1 MNAKRI
7 VSFIL
12 TLAIVLTLCPTT
24 FAVESTEIRAVA
36 TTINGVA
43 IGSSTDDITLTLD
56 ADANYEVRIDSIR
69 KSTDD
74 GSEPFSGTFG
84 FGDYAVDL
92 HFTPKPGYSFACD
105 ENGHID
111 YTISDENI
119 FVVIGPH
126 LDDGDLYFSVLYSFG
141 IIDNISVQLNNVAAG
156 MPVKHITPSVPFDAK
171 YGSVVHAINKVVGES
186 REPFSGTLEP
196 GTTYEAVLHL
206 TPGAGH
212 TFADELL
219 QHAIFCDY
227 IVDSALTRQE
237 PDLLEFVVEFHLPT
251 PIHEVDLTVTGMK
264 AGNSPADVEVTVPA
278 GANYTVEIIEF
289 VDENKEP
296 FSGTFETDLQS
307 AYIYLLSAE
316 GCYFSEDM
324 TVTVNG
330 NAHDT
335 YYIGEEMMV
344 EYRVGQRAPIYEAEI
359 TVTGIET
366 GKSTA
371 DVQATIPAGANY
383 TVDEITIADSS
394 GDSFSGTFGADV
406 YYADV
411 SLIPAEGYYFAED
424 VDIFLYGITPY
435 SSHIADSGDHLRTI
449 GTLDNRTLI
458 HQVEL
463 TVTGMEEG
471 KSAKDVKV
479 SVPAG
484 AKYIVYAPDFYDEF
498 WDEFTGTFEKE
509 QYYASFHLVPAR
521 DCYFSYDT
529 VVTLNGEVTHDF
541 YVDEDDSSMDLNH
554 QLELRTPIDEV
565 NITITGMEEGKS
577 TADVKITT
585 PAGVKYTV
593 KEFSF
598 NDSEGDAFTGT
609 FEKDMFTTNIYLIP
623 AEGYCFAEDAA
634 ISINGVYGY
643 YLNGSMGSSIR
654 LQYHMELR
662 TPINEVDVTLTG
674 IEEGKP
680 ASDVKVTLPAG
691 VKYTLDELC
700 IYDAS
705 WNDFDGTFVKDRYV
719 ADIYLAAAEGYY
731 FPEDAVITLNGE
743 IPYHPYNYNGNTL
756 NLECHPDLRTPIDK
770 LDITITGMEKGK
782 PAAEISFTLP
792 TGDKCQ
798 LVNVDLYDGLWE
810 EFNGTFGADL
820 YTADIYLQAAE
831 DYYFTED
838 LVATINGSAPAYLSV
853 YGSGKTVNLEYE
865 LDLRTPISH
874 VELPAWPTAPKAGS
888 TVPDLSAFGPSGYY
902 CTPFWTTMDGVLE
915 SGDQFANNTVYYYV
929 VTVLADYGFV
939 YADDVTV
946 TVGGEAYTGFTV
958 DQGKQLFVYKTYP
971 IGNAKLV
978 DQINLSGAFPT
989 VGAEPGKVTATGAG
1003 FTLEGV
1009 SWGVANN
1016 GNGNNV
1022 SNPTGPFQAGEYVYL
1037 AMHIRLAEGYAFD
1050 LTGQIRFNGKVYSP
1064 IPQYSGINPD
1074 GTVTIAICLGQVRDG
1089 IPGDF
1094 TGDGFVTE
1102 DDVIHLLWHTVDP
1115 DTFPLN
1121 QHGDYT
1127 GDGFITE
1134 DDVIHLL
1141 WHTVDP
1147 DTFPLQ

>member
-7 VSFIL
+7 ISFLL
-12 TLAIVLTLCPTT
+12 TLAIVLGLCPAT
-24 FAVESTEIRAVA
+24 FAADTIEVRSVA
-36 TTINGVA
+36 ATVNGVA

-69 KSTDD
+69 KNTDD

-84 FGDYAVDL
+84 FGSYVVDL
-92 HFTPKPGYSFACD
+92 HFTPKAGYTFAYEED
-105 ENGHID
+105 EYID
-111 YTISDENI
+111 YTILGENI
-119 FVVIGPH
+119 FVEIGAH
-126 LDDGDLYFSVLYSFG
+126 QDESLLVVHVHYTFG
-141 IIDNISVQLNNVAAG
+141 IIDSISVQLYNVAAG
-156 MPVKHITPSVPFDAK
+156 MPVKRITSSVPSGAK
-171 YGSVVHAINKVVGES
+171 YYSVVHAVNQVVNGVPQ
-186 REPFSGTLEP
+186 PFSGTLEP

-206 TPGAGH
+206 MPGTGH

-219 QHAIFCDY
+219 QQAIFCDY

-237 PDLLEFVVEFHLPT
+237 PDLLEFVVEFYLPT
-251 PIHEVDLTVTGMK
+251 PIHEVDLTVTGME

-289 VDENKEP
+289 VDENGDP
-296 FSGTFETDLQS
+296 FTGTLETDLQS

-330 NAHDT
+330 NAHYT

-344 EYRVGQRAPIYEAEI
+344 EYQVGQRSPIYEAEI
-359 TVTGIET
+359 TVTGMEA

-371 DVQATIPAGANY
+371 DVQVTIPAGANY
-383 TVDEITIADSS
+383 TVDEITIVDSNW
-394 GDSFSGTFGADV
+394 DSFSGAFGSDM
-406 YYADV
+406 YYADI
-411 SLIPAEGYYFAED
+411 SLIPAEGYYFPEE
-424 VDIFLYGITPY
+424 VDILLYGITPY
-435 SSHIADSGDHLRTI
+435 SSHITDSGDHLRTI
-449 GTLDNRTLI
+449 GEMDNRTLI

-463 TVTGMEEG
+463 TVTGMEAG

-479 SVPAG
+479 SVPAD
-484 AKYIVYAPDFYDEF
+484 AKYSVDPPNFYDEF
-498 WDEFTGTFEKE
+498 WDDFTGTFEKE

-521 DCYFSYDT
+521 GYYFSYDT
-529 VVTLNGEVTHDF
+529 VVTLNGEITHDF

-593 KEFSF
+593 EEFF
-598 NDSEGDAFTGT
+598 FYDSEGDNFTGT

-623 AEGYCFAEDAA
+623 AEGCCFAEDAA

-643 YLNGSMGSSIR
+643 YFNGSMGSSMR

-680 ASDVKVTLPAG
+680 ASGVKVTLPAG
-691 VKYTLDELC
+691 VNYTLDELL
-700 IYDAS
+700 IYDKS

-731 FPEDAVITLNGE
+731 FPEGAVITINDE
-743 IPYHPYNYNGNTL
+743 IPYHPYNFNGNTL

-782 PAAEISFTLP
+782 SAAEISFTLP

-798 LVNVDLYDGLWE
+798 LVHVDLYDGQWE
-810 EFNGTFGADL
+810 IFSGTFGTDL
-820 YTADIYLQAAE
+820 YTADIYLEAAG
-831 DYYFTED
+831 DYCFTED
-838 LVATINGSAPAYLSV
+838 LVATINGSAPTYLYV
-853 YGSGKTVNLEYE
+853 YGSGKNLNLEYE

-888 TVPDLSAFGPSGYY
+888 TVPELPAFGPAGYY
-902 CTPFWTTMDGVLE
+902 CTPFWTTMDGDLE
-915 SGDQFANNTVYYYV
+915 PGDQFVNNTVYYYV

-958 DQGKQLFVYKTYP
+958 DQGKRLFVYKAYP

-978 DQINLSGAFPT
+978 DQINLSGTFPT
-989 VGAEPGKVTATGAG
+989 AGKEPGEVIATGTG
-1003 FTLEGV
+1003 FTLEDV
-1009 SWGVANN
+1009 TWGVANN

-1022 SNPTGPFQAGEYVYL
+1022 SNPTKPFQAGEYVYL
-1037 AMHIRLAEGYAFD
+1037 AIHIRLAEGYALD
-1050 LTGQIRFNGKVYSP
+1050 LSGQIRFNGKVYSP
-1064 IPQYSGINPD
+1064 IPQYSGIDPD
-1074 GTVTIAICLGQVRDG
+1074 GTIMIAICLGQVREG

-1094 TGDGFVTE
+1094 TGDGLVT
-1102 DDVIHLLWHTVDP
+1102 DADVIYLLWHTV
-1115 DTFPLN
+1115 FPE
-1121 QHGDYT
+1121 DYPIEIEADFT
-1127 GDGFITE
+1127 GDDLIT
-1134 DDVIHLL
+1134 DADVIYLL
-1141 WHTVDP
+1141 WHTV
-1147 DTFPLQ
+1147 FPEDYPL

>member
-7 VSFIL
+7 ISFLL
-12 TLAIVLTLCPTT
+12 TLAIVLGLCPAT
-24 FAVESTEIRAVA
+24 FAADTIEVRSVA
-36 TTINGVA
+36 ATVNGVA

-69 KSTDD
+69 KNTDD

-84 FGDYAVDL
+84 FGSYVVDL
-92 HFTPKPGYSFACD
+92 HFTPKAGYTFAYEED
-105 ENGHID
+105 EYID
-111 YTISDENI
+111 YTILGENI
-119 FVVIGPH
+119 FVEIGAH
-126 LDDGDLYFSVLYSFG
+126 QDESLLVVHVHYTFG
-141 IIDNISVQLNNVAAG
+141 IIDSISVQLYNVAAG
-156 MPVKHITPSVPFDAK
+156 MPVKRITSSVPSGAK
-171 YGSVVHAINKVVGES
+171 YYSVVHAVNQVVNGVPQ
-186 REPFSGTLEP
+186 PFSGTLEP

-206 TPGAGH
+206 MPGTGH

-219 QHAIFCDY
+219 QQAIFCDY

-237 PDLLEFVVEFHLPT
+237 PDLLEFVVEFYLPT
-251 PIHEVDLTVTGMK
+251 PIHEVDLTVTGME

-289 VDENKEP
+289 VDENGDP
-296 FSGTFETDLQS
+296 FTGTLETDLQS

-330 NAHDT
+330 NAHYT

-344 EYRVGQRAPIYEAEI
+344 EYQVGQRSPIYEAEI
-359 TVTGIET
+359 TVTGMEA

-371 DVQATIPAGANY
+371 DVQVTIPAGVNY
-383 TVDEITIADSS
+383 TVDEITIVDSNW
-394 GDSFSGTFGADV
+394 DSFSGAFGSDM
-406 YYADV
+406 YYADI
-411 SLIPAEGYYFAED
+411 SLIPAEGYYFPEE
-424 VDIFLYGITPY
+424 VDILLYGITPY
-435 SSHIADSGDHLRTI
+435 SSHITDSGDHLRTI
-449 GTLDNRTLI
+449 GEMDNRTLI

-463 TVTGMEEG
+463 TV
-471 KSAKDVKV
+471 
-479 SVPAG
+479 
-484 AKYIVYAPDFYDEF
+484 
-498 WDEFTGTFEKE
+498 
-509 QYYASFHLVPAR
+509 
-521 DCYFSYDT
+521 
-529 VVTLNGEVTHDF
+529 
-541 YVDEDDSSMDLNH
+541 
-554 QLELRTPIDEV
+554 
-565 NITITGMEEGKS
+565 TGMEEGKS

-593 KEFSF
+593 EEFF
-598 NDSEGDAFTGT
+598 FYDSEGDNFTGT

-623 AEGYCFAEDAA
+623 AEGCCFAEDAA

-643 YLNGSMGSSIR
+643 YFNGSMGSSMR

-680 ASDVKVTLPAG
+680 ASGVKVTLPAG
-691 VKYTLDELC
+691 VNYTLDELL
-700 IYDAS
+700 IYDKS

-731 FPEDAVITLNGE
+731 FPEGAVITINDE
-743 IPYHPYNYNGNTL
+743 IPYHPYNFNGNTL

-782 PAAEISFTLP
+782 SAAEISFTLP

-798 LVNVDLYDGLWE
+798 LVHVDLYDGQWE
-810 EFNGTFGADL
+810 IFSGTFGTDL
-820 YTADIYLQAAE
+820 YTADIYLEAAG
-831 DYYFTED
+831 DYCFTED
-838 LVATINGSAPAYLSV
+838 LVATINGSAPTYLYV
-853 YGSGKTVNLEYE
+853 YGSGKNLNLEYE

-888 TVPDLSAFGPSGYY
+888 TVPELPAFGPAGYY
-902 CTPFWTTMDGVLE
+902 CTPFWTTMDGDLE
-915 SGDQFANNTVYYYV
+915 PGDQFVNNTVYYYV

-958 DQGKQLFVYKTYP
+958 DQGKRLFVYKAYP

-978 DQINLSGAFPT
+978 DQINLSGTFPT
-989 VGAEPGKVTATGAG
+989 AGKEPGEVIATGTG
-1003 FTLEGV
+1003 FTLEDV
-1009 SWGVANN
+1009 TWGVANN

-1022 SNPTGPFQAGEYVYL
+1022 SNPTKPFQAGEYVYL
-1037 AMHIRLAEGYAFD
+1037 AIHIRLAEGYALD
-1050 LTGQIRFNGKVYSP
+1050 LSGQIRFNGKVYSP
-1064 IPQYSGINPD
+1064 IPQYSGIDPD
-1074 GTVTIAICLGQVRDG
+1074 GTIMIAICLGQVREG

-1094 TGDGFVTE
+1094 TGDGLVT
-1102 DDVIHLLWHTVDP
+1102 DADVIYLLWHTV
-1115 DTFPLN
+1115 FPE
-1121 QHGDYT
+1121 DYPIEIEADFT
-1127 GDGFITE
+1127 GDDLIT
-1134 DDVIHLL
+1134 DADVIYLL
-1141 WHTVDP
+1141 WHTV
-1147 DTFPLQ
+1147 FPEDYPL